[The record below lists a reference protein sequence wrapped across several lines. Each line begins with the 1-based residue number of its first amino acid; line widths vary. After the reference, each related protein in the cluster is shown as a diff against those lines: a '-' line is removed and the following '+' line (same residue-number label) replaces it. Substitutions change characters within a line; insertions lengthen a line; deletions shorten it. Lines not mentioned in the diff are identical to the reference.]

1 MSVLISFSG
10 YFGRVALHIG
20 WSLISP
26 SNKNYAVL
34 SQALMTESRSPIVDF
49 YPTEFR
55 VDQEGK
61 RNEWEGV
68 VLVPFIDEAR
78 LLLVRSCCYL
88 AVLPYTVTHQS

>member
-1 MSVLISFSG
+1 MVRLIVPPNELE
-10 YFGRVALHIG
+10 VAIHIEMQ
-20 WSLISP
+20 SLCE
-26 SNKNYAVL
+26 NKAVL
-34 SQALMTESRSPIVDF
+34 QQALMTESRSPIVDF

-78 LLLVRSCCYL
+78 LLLVRYCSYL
-88 AVLPYTVTHQS
+88 AALPCAVADQS

>member
-1 MSVLISFSG
+1 
-10 YFGRVALHIG
+10 
-20 WSLISP
+20 
-26 SNKNYAVL
+26 
-34 SQALMTESRSPIVDF
+34 MTESSSPIADF

-78 LLLVRSCCYL
+78 LLQVQGC
-88 AVLPYTVTHQS
+88 TGIID